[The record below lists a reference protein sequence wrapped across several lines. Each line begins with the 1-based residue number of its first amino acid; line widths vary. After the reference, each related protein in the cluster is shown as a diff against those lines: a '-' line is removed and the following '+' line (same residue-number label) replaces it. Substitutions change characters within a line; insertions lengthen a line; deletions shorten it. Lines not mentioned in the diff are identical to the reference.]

1 MSRDP
6 AEARQALAA
15 RLEWLRILGVS
26 EIAVKRT
33 SVRSGSPEAAGAVA
47 APARDAPPP
56 PAPPRATDPP
66 IASAPAGLPRLGLFG
81 SDPQETPEEEPSQAV
96 RTSAGRSGAVAASP
110 LLSATAPEGMDA
122 ATALRAIR
130 EDLGDCRR
138 CRLCERRTQVVFGV
152 GDPFA
157 RLLFVG
163 EGPGAD
169 EDAQGE
175 PFVGRAGQL
184 LTRMIE
190 AMGLARGQVYI
201 ANVVKCR
208 PPENRTP
215 LPDEVATCSP
225 FLFRQ
230 IAAIRPKVI
239 VCLGTPSAQ
248 AVLGTRET
256 ITRLRGTF
264 RDVGGYRVMPTFHPA
279 YLLRNPA
286 AKREV
291 WDDLKQVMAALAES

>member
-1 MSRDP
+1 MSRDDVVR
-6 AEARQALAA
+6 EALRA
-15 RLEWLRILGVS
+15 RIEWLQILGVS
-26 EIAVKRT
+26 AIATGAGPGAGTPSARPPARPAET
-33 SVRSGSPEAAGAVA
+33 SGDEAQEARRSTGSTPFQAAAAAG
-47 APARDAPPP
+47 D
-56 PAPPRATDPP
+56 
-66 IASAPAGLPRLGLFG
+66 PAGREGL
-81 SDPQETPEEEPSQAV
+81 D
-96 RTSAGRSGAVAASP
+96 R
-110 LLSATAPEGMDA
+110 
-122 ATALRAIR
+122 IR
-130 EDLGDCRR
+130 EDLGECRR

-152 GDPFA
+152 GDPNA
-157 RLLFVG
+157 RLMFIG

-184 LTRMIE
+184 LTKMIE
-190 AMGLARGQVYI
+190 AMGLKRGQVYI

-230 IAAIRPKVI
+230 IAAIHPRVI

-264 RDVGGYRVMPTFHPA
+264 REVGGFRVMPTFHPA

-291 WDDLKQVMAALAES
+291 WDDLQQVMAALAEA